1 MNPRIKCLRNQ
12 LNSLNIEGMIVSNPI
27 NIKYLTNI
35 DAEGELLITRRENI
49 FLTDGRYVEAVNSAL
64 TIDSEIIV
72 WDKRGMIRED
82 YENYFLFCEKVG
94 FEESYVTYE
103 KYKQIMQLYKINE
116 LVETEGIIEK
126 QRRIKDEE
134 EITNIKKA
142 CEITDQCFTFLKNY
156 IKIGMTEREIAY
168 RIEEFFIKN
177 GAEGLA
183 FNPIVA
189 SGTNSSM
196 PHSIVSDKKIEEGDI
211 LLIDLGCKYKGYC
224 SDMTRTIFVGK
235 VDDTIKNIYDMV
247 LGVQEQAISQMKDGA
262 NIKNITKVA
271 EQELKINRF
280 DLIHALGHGVGLDIH
295 EAPVL
300 TSKYDNLLKENMVIA
315 IEPGVYVPKSF
326 GIRIEDTVLITKNG
340 CINLTNSEKNYTII
354 A

>member
-35 DAEGELLITRRENI
+35 DAEGELLITRKENI

-103 KYKQIMQLYKINE
+103 KYKQILQLYKINE
-116 LVETEGIIEK
+116 LVETEGLIEK

-134 EITNIKKA
+134 EIENIKKA
-142 CEITDQCFTFLKNY
+142 CEITDNCFTFLKNY

-168 RIEEFFIKN
+168 KIEEFFIKN

-196 PHSIVSDKKIEEGDI
+196 PHSIVTDKKIEEGDI

-224 SDMTRTIFVGK
+224 SDMTRTIFIGK
-235 VDDTIKNIYDMV
+235 ADDTIKNIYDMV
-247 LGVQEQAISQMKDGA
+247 LGVQNRAISQMKDGA

-271 EQELKINRF
+271 QQELKINKF
-280 DLIHALGHGVGLDIH
+280 DLVHALGHGVGLDIH

-315 IEPGVYVPKSF
+315 IEPGVYIPKSF

>member
-35 DAEGELLITRRENI
+35 DAEGELLITRKENI
-49 FLTDGRYVEAVNSAL
+49 FLTDGRYVEAVNSEL

-82 YENYFLFCEKVG
+82 YENYFLFYEKVG

-134 EITNIKKA
+134 EIANIKKA
-142 CEITDQCFTFLKNY
+142 CEITDNCFTFLKNY

-168 RIEEFFIKN
+168 KIEEFFIKN

-196 PHSIVSDKKIEEGDI
+196 PHSIVTDKKIEEGDI

-224 SDMTRTIFVGK
+224 SDMTRTIFIGK
-235 VDDTIKNIYDMV
+235 VDDTIKNVYDMV
-247 LGVQEQAISQMKDGA
+247 LGVQNQAISQMKDGA

-271 EQELKINRF
+271 EQELRINRF

-326 GIRIEDTVLITKNG
+326 GVRIEDTVLITKNG

>member
-35 DAEGELLITRRENI
+35 DAEGELLITRKENI
-49 FLTDGRYVEAVNSAL
+49 FLTDGRYVEAVNSEL

-134 EITNIKKA
+134 EIANIKKA
-142 CEITDQCFTFLKNY
+142 CEITDNCFTFLKNY
-156 IKIGMTEREIAY
+156 IKKILFLVSRNTRKSHFY
-168 RIEEFFIKN
+168 HFSKKHIK
-177 GAEGLA
+177 
-183 FNPIVA
+183 
-189 SGTNSSM
+189 T
-196 PHSIVSDKKIEEGDI
+196 
-211 LLIDLGCKYKGYC
+211 KYYKNY
-224 SDMTRTIFVGK
+224 SFV
-235 VDDTIKNIYDMV
+235 
-247 LGVQEQAISQMKDGA
+247 
-262 NIKNITKVA
+262 
-271 EQELKINRF
+271 
-280 DLIHALGHGVGLDIH
+280 
-295 EAPVL
+295 
-300 TSKYDNLLKENMVIA
+300 SKYDYFVVE
-315 IEPGVYVPKSF
+315 
-326 GIRIEDTVLITKNG
+326 
-340 CINLTNSEKNYTII
+340 
-354 A
+354 

>member
-27 NIKYLTNI
+27 NIKYLTGV
-35 DAEGELLITRRENI
+35 DAEGELLITRKENI
-49 FLTDGRYVEAVNSAL
+49 FLTDSRYVEAVNSAL

-103 KYKQIMQLYKINE
+103 KYKQILQLYKINE

-134 EITNIKKA
+134 EIENIKKA
-142 CEITDQCFTFLKNY
+142 CEITDACFTFLKNY
-156 IKIGMTEREIAY
+156 IKIGMSEREIAY
-168 RIEEFFIKN
+168 KIEEFFIKN

-183 FNPIVA
+183 FAPIVA
-189 SGTNSSM
+189 TGTNSSM
-196 PHSIVSDKKIEEGDI
+196 PHSLVTDKKIEEGDI
-211 LLIDLGCKYKGYC
+211 ILIDLGCKYKGYC

-235 VDDTIKNIYDMV
+235 IDDNIKSAYDLV
-247 LGVQEQAISQMKDGA
+247 LNVQNQAISEMKDGA
-262 NIKNITKVA
+262 NIKNITKAV
-271 EQELKINRF
+271 EQELRINRF
-280 DLIHALGHGVGLDIH
+280 DLVHALGHGVGLDIH
-295 EAPVL
+295 EMPVL
-300 TSKYDNLLKENMVIA
+300 SSKYDNLLKENMVIA
-315 IEPGVYVPKSF
+315 VEPGIYVPKSF
-326 GIRIEDTVLITKNG
+326 GIRIEDTVVITKNG
-340 CINLTNSEKNYTII
+340 CIKLTNSEKNYTII

>member
-35 DAEGELLITRRENI
+35 DAEGELLITRKENI
-49 FLTDGRYVEAVNSAL
+49 FLTDGRYVEAVNSEL

-116 LVETEGIIEK
+116 LVETEGIIET

-134 EITNIKKA
+134 EIANIKKA
-142 CEITDQCFTFLKNY
+142 CEITDNCFTFLKNY

-168 RIEEFFIKN
+168 KIEEFFIKN

-196 PHSIVSDKKIEEGDI
+196 PHSIVTDKKIEEGDI

-224 SDMTRTIFVGK
+224 SDMTRTIFIGK
-235 VDDTIKNIYDMV
+235 VDDTIKNVYDMV
-247 LGVQEQAISQMKDGA
+247 LGVQNQAISQMKDGA

-271 EQELKINRF
+271 EQELRINRF

-326 GIRIEDTVLITKNG
+326 GVRIEDTVLITKNG